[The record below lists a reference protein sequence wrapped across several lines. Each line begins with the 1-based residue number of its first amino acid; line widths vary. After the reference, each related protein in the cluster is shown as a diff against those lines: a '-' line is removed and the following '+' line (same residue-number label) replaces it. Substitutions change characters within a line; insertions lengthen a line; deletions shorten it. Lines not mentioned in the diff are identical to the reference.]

1 MRSIGEAQVFPA
13 ACRLDYLMAH
23 LSGIR
28 FERHNTLADGDEGCD
43 NHILG
48 LGETIWAPE
57 SGFTNQK

>member
-13 ACRLDYLMAH
+13 ACRLDYLMAQP
-23 LSGIR
+23 SGIR
-28 FERHNTLADGDEGCD
+28 FERHNTLADGDDGRD